1 MSDTPNGSEP
11 VMDGA
16 TVNQA
21 GAPEQGS
28 EGAAPQPPAY
38 ACAVLLVMPHDGGAI
53 QINVQPIRNVARS
66 ASRTDVRGMCAE
78 MVSRIAAD
86 DMIEAMQM
94 RAQME
99 QELALREQISGVDNG
114 RNGGGSGLMSYL
126 RGLAGKRGRR

>member
-1 MSDTPNGSEP
+1 MSDTPNGIDP
-11 VMDGA
+11 GTNGA
-16 TVNQA
+16 DVNEA
-21 GAPEQGS
+21 GAPEEGPD
-28 EGAAPQPPAY
+28 GAASQPPAY
-38 ACAVLLVMPHDGGAI
+38 ACAALLVMPHDGGPI
-53 QINVQPIRNVARS
+53 QINVKPIGNVVRA
-66 ASRTDVRGMCAE
+66 ASRTDVRGMCSE
-78 MVSRIAAD
+78 MMSRIAAD